1 MSVASPA
8 ICDDPWV
15 RTDGPSPRPLR
26 ACVVGSVNV
35 DLFLHVDQL
44 PARGETVLGRG
55 TSRAIGGKG
64 ANQAVALARLGTATS
79 LVGAVGNDDDGR
91 AAAGA
96 VATAG
101 VDLAGLHVDPDRPT
115 GLAAITLD
123 ARGENTIVVTPGAN
137 GACTPAV
144 VRAAAPRIEAA
155 DLLVA
160 QLEVPLEA
168 VDEAFR
174 LARSG
179 RTLRVLNAAP
189 ARTIPGDLLRFVD
202 VLVINEVEASVLS
215 GTANHP
221 ERAARALLQ
230 RGPNL
235 VVVTLGERG
244 SLAVDRSGQVIR
256 APAYPVTPVDTTG
269 AGDAFVACF
278 ALLRATNASVP
289 DALGAANVAAALSTL
304 VPGAQAG
311 LPTWDQ
317 VRAALG
323 VPATAPG

>member
-1 MSVASPA
+1 M
-8 ICDDPWV
+8 
-15 RTDGPSPRPLR
+15 R

-44 PARGETVLGRG
+44 PTRGETVLGRG

-64 ANQAVALARLGTATS
+64 ANQAVALARLGAATS
-79 LVGAVGNDDDGR
+79 LIGAVGSDDDGR
-91 AAAGA
+91 TAATA
-96 VATAG
+96 VAAAG
-101 VDLAGLHVDPDRPT
+101 VDLSGLHVDADRPT

-137 GACTPAV
+137 GACTASV
-144 VRAAAPRIEAA
+144 VRGEAARIEAC
-155 DLLVA
+155 DVLVA

-168 VDEAFR
+168 VVEAFR
-174 LARSG
+174 IARSG

-189 ARTIPGDLLRFVD
+189 ARPIPDELLRLVD
-202 VLVINEVEASVLS
+202 VLIVNAVEASLLS
-215 GTANHP
+215 AMANHP

-244 SLAVDRSGQVIR
+244 SVAVDRSGQVIR

-278 ALLRATNASVP
+278 ALLRAAGASVP
-289 DALGAANVAAALSTL
+289 DSLRAANVGAALSTL

-311 LPTWDQ
+311 LPTWDD
-317 VRAALG
+317 VRESLDA
-323 VPATAPG
+323 VPTAPG